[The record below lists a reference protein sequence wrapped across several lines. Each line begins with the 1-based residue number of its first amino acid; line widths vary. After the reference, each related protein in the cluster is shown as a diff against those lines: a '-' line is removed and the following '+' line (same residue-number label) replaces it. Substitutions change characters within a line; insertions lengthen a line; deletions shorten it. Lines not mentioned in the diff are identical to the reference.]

1 MALTR
6 RGVRR
11 AREAL
16 ADEYA
21 TRLRERRRALAE
33 RVAELEARDEV
44 MICQFTKLAIRCD
57 AAERRER
64 ELRVALHLS
73 EAARKRAED
82 GEDAPDPLPAV
93 LGAHQVTDGRAGR

>member
-16 ADEYA
+16 ADAYVV
-21 TRLRERRRALAE
+21 RLRERRRALAE

-44 MICQFTKLAIRCD
+44 MICQCD